1 MLICYIATD
10 LLLVFGFTSMQMM
23 QIYETVSLWL
33 TVDRLLSDLQLNFNF
48 LI

>member
-10 LLLVFGFTSMQMM
+10 LLLIFVFTSIMM